1 MSEQEEKNNFI
12 DLSPSR
18 KEFEL
23 EIPAEEV
30 EREYSKVLSDYANRV
45 KLPGFR
51 KGHAPK
57 DMVRNLF
64 DHDILHDVYDE
75 LIPRSLGVELKAHN
89 LNPVNVPE
97 IRDLKHDHGQPL
109 RCTVAFEV
117 LPEFDLPDYRSV
129 QVPEH
134 PATVDDADVEKALKD
149 IQAKAAEY
157 VPIAGRGV
165 EDGDYVVAEIH
176 GKDLKTKRF
185 LPVEKA
191 VVMAGHAENESA
203 LNEVLKG
210 QKPGEERSFRVSHGN
225 DHPNKRVAGKEIEYV
240 LKVSEIKEK
249 KVPALNDD
257 FARSVGEY
265 AGLDDLKERLRKE
278 LLEARER
285 GARNTT
291 ASAVLQEIA
300 KQVSLE
306 LPESLVERET
316 LSVLKR
322 MLSSASRQT
331 RIPAEALEGLKAQAR
346 RQAAEHLT
354 NHLILEKIARQEGL
368 EATEEEIQEEI
379 RELAKANGVPEKY
392 LADMVAREE
401 RREELRETLLF
412 RKTVDFLVKNAIIK

>member
-1 MSEQEEKNNFI
+1 MSEQDRKNRLL
-12 DLSPSR
+12 DHSPSR
-18 KEFEL
+18 KEIEL
-23 EIPAEEV
+23 EIPSDEV
-30 EREYSKVLSDYANRV
+30 EKGYAKILGDYANRV

-75 LIPRSLGVELKAHN
+75 LIPRVLGEELKAHN

-97 IRDLKHDHGQPL
+97 IHDLKHDHDQPL

-134 PATVDDADVEKALKD
+134 PAAVAESDVQKALED

-157 VPIAGRGV
+157 VPVTGRGV

-176 GKDLKTKRF
+176 GKDLRTKRF

-191 VVMAGHAENESA
+191 VVMAGHADNEPA
-203 LNEVLKG
+203 LNEALKG
-210 QKPGEERSFRVSHGN
+210 QKPGEGRRFQVSHGK
-225 DHPNKRVAGKEIEYV
+225 DHANKRVAGKEIEYV
-240 LKVSEIKEK
+240 LKINEIKEK
-249 KVPALNDD
+249 KIPALNDE

-265 AGLDDLKERLRKE
+265 GGLEDLKEKIRRD

-285 GARNTT
+285 AARNST

-300 KQVSLE
+300 NKVSLE
-306 LPESLVERET
+306 LPESVVERET

-322 MLSSASRQT
+322 TLNAARQSK
-331 RIPAEALEGLKAQAR
+331 IPAGGLEGLKVQAR
-346 RQAAEHLT
+346 KHAVEHLT
-354 NHLILEKIARQEGL
+354 NHLILEKIARQEGFQ
-368 EATEEEIQEEI
+368 ATEEEIQAEI
-379 RELAKANGVPEKY
+379 RELAKVNGVSEKY
-392 LADMVAREE
+392 LADMIARED